1 MRRGS
6 RSGPRDETANATP
19 TFAASVCAVVVRP
32 AALRT
37 MALRRGRTARTRPSE
52 RPTQSP
58 TPTSRPS
65 CISRPGSRERTGP
78 RSVQT
83 SKAPRWTAATRP
95 GTRPG
100 SRFSASSSFQPSSR
114 KSNPGNAKLLHARWD
129 AARVPQKERPAL
141 GQEDQGGGTSKH
153 HLFRT
158 SYRRGL
164 TQVTAAMH
172 ARQITPNLIQLTRL
186 RFVNAFL
193 VREDDGFTLVDTTV
207 ARSGDALIEAAQDAG
222 APIRRIAVTH
232 GHGDHVGSLDELRGR
247 LDGHVQ
253 VAMPEL
259 DARINA
265 GKSVVDDKLP
275 GSWPELETE
284 PDVLL
289 EPGDRVG
296 SLEVIEAPGHTP
308 GHVAFLDT
316 RDRQLIAGDVL
327 TTLGGVAVSSH
338 FTLPFPIASMAT
350 WDKELNLESA
360 RRLRT
365 LEPRVLATGHGPA
378 LREPGKATVRAIE
391 RAHRALC

>member
-1 MRRGS
+1 
-6 RSGPRDETANATP
+6 
-19 TFAASVCAVVVRP
+19 
-32 AALRT
+32 
-37 MALRRGRTARTRPSE
+37 
-52 RPTQSP
+52 
-58 TPTSRPS
+58 
-65 CISRPGSRERTGP
+65 
-78 RSVQT
+78 
-83 SKAPRWTAATRP
+83 
-95 GTRPG
+95 
-100 SRFSASSSFQPSSR
+100 
-114 KSNPGNAKLLHARWD
+114 
-129 AARVPQKERPAL
+129 
-141 GQEDQGGGTSKH
+141 
-153 HLFRT
+153 
-158 SYRRGL
+158 
-164 TQVTAAMH
+164 MH
-172 ARQITPNLIQLTRL
+172 VRQITPNLIQLTRL

-207 ARSGDALIEAAQDAG
+207 ARSGDALIEAAQEAG

-259 DARINA
+259 DARIHA
-265 GKSVVDDKLP
+265 GENVVDDKLP
-275 GSWPELETE
+275 GSWPELETK

-296 SLEVIEAPGHTP
+296 SLEVIETPGHTP

-316 RDRQLIAGDVL
+316 RDRTLIAGDVL

-360 RRLRT
+360 RRLRA
-365 LEPRVLATGHGPA
+365 LEPQLLATGHGPV
-378 LREPGKATVRAIE
+378 LRDPGKATVRAIE

>member
-1 MRRGS
+1 
-6 RSGPRDETANATP
+6 
-19 TFAASVCAVVVRP
+19 
-32 AALRT
+32 
-37 MALRRGRTARTRPSE
+37 
-52 RPTQSP
+52 
-58 TPTSRPS
+58 
-65 CISRPGSRERTGP
+65 
-78 RSVQT
+78 
-83 SKAPRWTAATRP
+83 
-95 GTRPG
+95 
-100 SRFSASSSFQPSSR
+100 
-114 KSNPGNAKLLHARWD
+114 
-129 AARVPQKERPAL
+129 
-141 GQEDQGGGTSKH
+141 
-153 HLFRT
+153 
-158 SYRRGL
+158 
-164 TQVTAAMH
+164 MH
-172 ARQITPNLIQLTRL
+172 VRQITPNLIQLTRL

-207 ARSGDALIEAAQDAG
+207 ARSGDALIEAAREAG

-265 GKSVVDDKLP
+265 GENVVADKLP
-275 GSWPELETE
+275 GSWPELETK

-296 SLEVIEAPGHTP
+296 SLEVIEASGHTP
-308 GHVAFLDT
+308 GHVAFLDP
-316 RDRQLIAGDVL
+316 RDRTLIAGDVL

-360 RRLRT
+360 RRLRA
-365 LEPRVLATGHGPA
+365 LEPQLRATGHGPV
-378 LREPGKATVRAIE
+378 LRDPGKATVRAIE